1 MVARLGFQFR
11 KESAP
16 TDRITLEC
24 IEQLLN
30 TEAGGPVPVSVRQ
43 KEDKVYVKLTTTPSS
58 TGLKPFLDTE
68 KCKEPYLTL
77 SPSQPDCTLL

>member
-24 IEQLLN
+24 MEQLLN

-58 TGLKPFLDTE
+58 TGLKPFWIP
-68 KCKEPYLTL
+68 KNAR
-77 SPSQPDCTLL
+77 SPI